1 MKLNKFKKD
10 AGFTL
15 LEIMVVIAIM
25 GILATLVIPKLMG
38 RPDDARIVAAKHD
51 VGTLV
56 LSLKLYRLDVGQYP
70 SSEQGLKA
78 LVERPSSGNAA
89 TNWKSGGYLDDIPND
104 PWGNPY
110 QYVIPGIHG
119 EIDIFSYGADGKAGG
134 EGNDADVGNWKVIN

>member
-1 MKLNKFKKD
+1 MKLNKLKKD

-56 LSLKLYRLDVGQYP
+56 LSLKLYRLDIGQYP

-78 LVERPSSGNAA
+78 LVERPSFGKDA

-119 EIDIFSYGADGKAGG
+119 EIDVFSFGADGKAGG
-134 EGNDADVGNWKVIN
+134 EGNDADIGNWKVIN